1 MSIDPDRLMAY
12 VDGELDEA
20 QRREVER
27 AMAADPALRDEVDR
41 QHRLRATLITH
52 YGPVTQE
59 DVPDRLRALLGA
71 AANAAFGETNVAS
84 LAEARE
90 RRRGWPVWANAGA
103 IAASLAIGIIGG
115 QILSLGRP
123 APISSNRSG
132 LVAQG
137 DLARALETQLGSSQ
151 PAMAPTRIGLT
162 FVDTRGRACRTFE
175 EQAFAGL
182 ACREEGRWQI
192 VMTSAGETAEQPL
205 YRQAGS
211 SPVTEA
217 AQRIMASEPFD
228 AAAERAAVQGG
239 WKIGKR

>member
-41 QHRLRATLITH
+41 QHRLRATLTTH

-71 AANAAFGETNVAS
+71 DANAAFGETNVAS

-103 IAASLAIGIIGG
+103 IAASLAI
-115 QILSLGRP
+115 
-123 APISSNRSG
+123 ARSI
-132 LVAQG
+132 
-137 DLARALETQLGSSQ
+137 R
-151 PAMAPTRIGLT
+151 R
-162 FVDTRGRACRTFE
+162 
-175 EQAFAGL
+175 
-182 ACREEGRWQI
+182 
-192 VMTSAGETAEQPL
+192 
-205 YRQAGS
+205 
-211 SPVTEA
+211 
-217 AQRIMASEPFD
+217 
-228 AAAERAAVQGG
+228 
-239 WKIGKR
+239 